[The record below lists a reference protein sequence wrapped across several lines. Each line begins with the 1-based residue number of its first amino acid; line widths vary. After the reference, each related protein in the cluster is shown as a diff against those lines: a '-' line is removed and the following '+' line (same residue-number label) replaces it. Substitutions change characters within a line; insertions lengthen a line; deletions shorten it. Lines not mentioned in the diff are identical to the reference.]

1 MAEMGLA
8 YQRRDVR
15 IPFTDDVRFSTDEF
29 SWHRGRARNISR
41 SGIFVETDR
50 MAKVGSR
57 IFLNFSLATNFQNVK
72 AMGEI
77 VRLDHDK
84 GNALGRGMCGM
95 GIKFSLLPSEELM
108 IKGVIRDVVNGYD
121 VPKGSSSVPKFA
133 KRTPY
138 VVEDQGSFRHILK
151 WWVKEIVSKSIA
163 INGLIV
169 ELVLLLIVL
178 MVVVKAFFTKQGP

>member
-1 MAEMGLA
+1 MTERGRA
-8 YQRRDVR
+8 YQRKDVR
-15 IPFTDDVRFSTDEF
+15 IPFTNEVRFSTDEF

-41 SGIFVETDR
+41 SGIFVEMDR

-57 IFLNFSLATNFQNVK
+57 MFLNFSLATNFKNVK

-84 GNALGRGMCGM
+84 GNALGSGMCGM

-108 IKGVIRDVVNGYD
+108 IKSVIREVVNGYD
-121 VPKGSSSVPKFA
+121 VPNDSSSVPQFK

-151 WWVKEIVSKSIA
+151 WWAKEIVSKSLA
-163 INGLIV
+163 MNGLIL
-169 ELVLLLIVL
+169 ELVLLLIIIL
-178 MVVVKAFFTKQGP
+178 VVVKIFFTRHGP

>member
-1 MAEMGLA
+1 
-8 YQRRDVR
+8 
-15 IPFTDDVRFSTDEF
+15 
-29 SWHRGRARNISR
+29 
-41 SGIFVETDR
+41 
-50 MAKVGSR
+50 
-57 IFLNFSLATNFQNVK
+57 
-72 AMGEI
+72 
-77 VRLDHDK
+77 
-84 GNALGRGMCGM
+84 M